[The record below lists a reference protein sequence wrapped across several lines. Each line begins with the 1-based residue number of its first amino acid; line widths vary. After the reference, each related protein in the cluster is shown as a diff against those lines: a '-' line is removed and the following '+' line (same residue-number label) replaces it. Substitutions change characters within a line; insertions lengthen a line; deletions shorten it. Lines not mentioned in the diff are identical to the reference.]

1 MPDFFSC
8 VLFLFVFGLF
18 RCLFLLFSP
27 PVLSNIHY
35 MIKIIVSFSTVY
47 IIYIQIDTLFQ
58 IFLTYANIK

>member
-18 RCLFLLFSP
+18 RCLFLLFSSP
-27 PVLSNIHY
+27 LLSNIH

-58 IFLTYANIK
+58 IFLTYANIN

>member
-27 PVLSNIHY
+27 PVLSNIH